1 MKEGLS
7 VRDLCAG
14 YRNKNVLSQVS
25 FEAPR
30 GEITAL
36 LGPNG
41 SGKSTLLKSLL
52 GLVSSEGQMVLDGA
66 DLRGLSPL
74 ERAQSIAYVPQRSL
88 LTARLSVAEVVE
100 LGRFA
105 HRGPFALRSQ
115 SDQVAVEEAMINA
128 GVSVLKDRV
137 FTELSGGERQRV
149 LMARA
154 LATGAKTLL
163 LDEPTSA
170 LDVRQVLRIHQVLR
184 RLAEDGC
191 CILVVL
197 HGLGEARENADRA
210 VLLSEG
216 RVCQMGSVDEVVQRE
231 IIREVYGVDLV
242 EGGALSFTLPG
253 SDS

>member
-7 VRDLCAG
+7 VRGLRAG
-14 YRNKNVLSQVS
+14 YRNKNVLNEVS

-30 GEITAL
+30 GKVTAL

-41 SGKSTLLKSLL
+41 SGKSTLLKSIL
-52 GLVSSEGQMVLDGA
+52 GLVPSEGEMILDGA
-66 DLRGLSPL
+66 GLREMSPL

-115 SDQVAVEEAMINA
+115 SDHVAVEEAMITTEVCA
-128 GVSVLKDRV
+128 LRDRV

-149 LMARA
+149 LLARA

-184 RLAEDGC
+184 RLAEGGC
-191 CILVVL
+191 CVLVVL
-197 HGLGEARENADRA
+197 HGLGEARQNADRA

-216 RVCQMGSVDEVVQRE
+216 RVCQVGAVDKVLQRE
-231 IIREVYGVDLV
+231 IIREIYGVELV
-242 EGGALSFTLPG
+242 EGGALSFTLPEVT
-253 SDS
+253 S